1 MDNEY
6 LTYNPIVKEKLKK
19 RGDDSDINAA
29 SIDDVKRLLKACNR
43 SSFAGLRNYY
53 TMILLMDDTG
63 IRTSEI
69 TRLTPNDYAEPIQL
83 NLEKK
88 NDTI

>member
-6 LTYNPIVKEKLKK
+6 LTFNPIVKEKLKK

-43 SSFAGLRNYY
+43 SSFTGLRNY
-53 TMILLMDDTG
+53 TMILLMVDTG